1 MSGAIMEPS
10 PALEEAFLAAWNAKF
25 GDHAPEWVF
34 TAQDVD
40 REISI
45 RKARIETLRQE
56 LNQELFLL
64 EWLQR
69 RASTENG
76 FDSTSQADNTESV
89 VGRQPCVEAVN
100 NINTAPVKTRERFS
114 SPTPA
119 STDTQ
124 LSGKYSPVDLL
135 GCSQPPVPLSPDSH
149 VSSDYYSAQ
158 LHLSQGTSRS
168 TSDSPLELE
177 EEGTPARR
185 RFVHRVSST
194 DERVAKEVHKR
205 LLEQGQRS
213 HQSCVDLNKKIG
225 QSSPPLLPRRSLSD
239 PALRHHRVQHTTAVP
254 TLKQPR
260 EEIVCDS
267 LSDNRVGILSPIPAS
282 KEGSRERELDP
293 DKERREE
300 KQSEPR
306 EESKPEVEEEGK
318 SELQTE
324 ESELIAEERRTELQE
339 ETRESGPEPEEEEK
353 LEQREEE
360 RELIVEE
367 EEEETKP
374 ELKSEE
380 QRKSEPREE
389 GVLIAEEEAGK
400 SEPEVETKSELR
412 EEGKEPE
419 SEQVTREEE
428 KSEERRRSDTLTLDN
443 ANDSK
448 AAVSQEIVESR
459 KFVDE
464 SRTMSVSE
472 SNRWSKHS
480 SDDGEEGGSLG
491 NSTFKGYSILSEERE
506 EENDPLISGLVVS
519 QLHNGGLYGLSELDR
534 DDVEL
539 LVNGEVAES
548 CCHPNVKQEEETL
561 TPTDVAAQEG
571 ARTGQVESS
580 NPDVQDQADVQKR
593 CGNSPKVRG
602 SMKNL
607 DPPIKRS
614 SACLEDED
622 ECQTPKYEEEIMPL
636 TLENVDKLLKESQ
649 QAEQMDSRD
658 ATVESSLDMQDIQR
672 TLSTITSAPNMS
684 VRALLNVHEEE
695 MNTRPLGASSS
706 EPNLLELE
714 LTESMEIDEATI
726 SAITLGNEMFGSRS
740 NSVTSLPGLIASG
753 DESPTLD
760 LASPTCE
767 GVSLRRASN
776 SRRSANRKR
785 MGNAELDPDWEEM
798 VMGNDFS
805 PTSTLSSLSSPS
817 ITSVEACNLPTSPLH
832 LHQESSPPSPPAV
845 SNTTTASPVSHHK
858 VCLCITLRVR
868 VFLEGIHMFYC
879 TQVISVF
886 DSNHHFWFL
895 EFCT

>member
-1 MSGAIMEPS
+1 MSGANMEPS

-56 LNQELFLL
+56 LNQESFLL

-76 FDSTSQADNTESV
+76 FDSTRQADNTESV

-114 SPTPA
+114 SPTPG

-124 LSGKYSPVDLL
+124 LARKYSPVDLL
-135 GCSQPPVPLSPDSH
+135 GYIQPPVPLSPDSH

-205 LLEQGQRS
+205 LLEQGQQC
-213 HQSCVDLNKKIG
+213 HWSCIDLNKKIG

-239 PALRHHRVQHTTAVP
+239 PSLRHHRVQHTTAVP
-254 TLKQPR
+254 TLEQPR
-260 EEIVCDS
+260 EELVCDS
-267 LSDNRVGILSPIPAS
+267 LSDNRVRLLSPIPAS

-293 DKERREE
+293 DEERREE
-300 KQSEPR
+300 EQSER
-306 EESKPEVEEEGK
+306 RKESEPEAEEEGK
-318 SELQTE
+318 SELQRE
-324 ESELIAEERRTELQE
+324 ESGLIAEEIKEERKTDLQE
-339 ETRESGPEPEEEEK
+339 ETSESGPEPEEEEK

-360 RELIVEE
+360 RELIVEAE
-367 EEEETKP
+367 EEEERKP
-374 ELKSEE
+374 QLKSKVREEERKSEE
-380 QRKSEPREE
+380 R
-389 GVLIAEEEAGK
+389 VLIAEKEAGK
-400 SEPEVETKSELR
+400 SEPEVEELR
-412 EEGKEPE
+412 EEGREPE
-419 SEQVTREEE
+419 SEEVTREEE
-428 KSEERRRSDTLTLDN
+428 KFEERRRSDTLTLDN
-443 ANDSK
+443 VKYSK
-448 AAVSQEIVESR
+448 AVVSQEIVESR
-459 KFVDE
+459 KFVNE
-464 SRTMSVSE
+464 SKTMSVSE

-506 EENDPLISGLVVS
+506 EENDPLMSGLVVS

-539 LVNGEVAES
+539 LVNGDVDES
-548 CCHPNVKQEEETL
+548 CRHSKEEETL
-561 TPTDVAAQEG
+561 TPTDVATQEG
-571 ARTGQVESS
+571 GRAGQVESS
-580 NPDVQDQADVQKR
+580 NPDVQDQVDVRKR
-593 CGNSPKVRG
+593 SGNSPKVRG

-614 SACLEDED
+614 SAYLEDED
-622 ECQTPKYEEEIMPL
+622 ECQTPKYEEEVMPL
-636 TLENVDKLLKESQ
+636 TLENVDKLLKGSQ
-649 QAEQMDSRD
+649 EAERMDSQD
-658 ATVESSLDMQDIQR
+658 TTAEASLDMQDMER
-672 TLSTITSAPNMS
+672 TLSAIKSAPNMS
-684 VRALLNVHEEE
+684 VRTLLNVQEEE
-695 MNTRPLGASSS
+695 MNKRPLGASSS

-726 SAITLGNEMFGSRS
+726 SAITLGNDMFGSRS

-753 DESPTLD
+753 EESPTLD

-776 SRRSANRKR
+776 SRKSANRKR

-832 LHQESSPPSPPAV
+832 LRQESSPPSPPAV
-845 SNTTTASPVSHHK
+845 STTTTASPVSHHK
-858 VCLCITLRVR
+858 VCLP
-868 VFLEGIHMFYC
+868 
-879 TQVISVF
+879 
-886 DSNHHFWFL
+886 
-895 EFCT
+895 

>member
-1 MSGAIMEPS
+1 MSGANMEPS
-10 PALEEAFLAAWNAKF
+10 PAWEEAFLAAWNAKF

-34 TAQDVD
+34 TSQDVD

-76 FDSTSQADNTESV
+76 FDSTSQADNTEPV
-89 VGRQPCVEAVN
+89 VGRQPCAEAVN
-100 NINTAPVKTRERFS
+100 NINTALVKTRERIS
-114 SPTPA
+114 SPTPG
-119 STDTQ
+119 STDTE
-124 LSGKYSPVDLL
+124 LARKYSPVDLL
-135 GCSQPPVPLSPDSH
+135 GCTQPPVPLSPDSH

-177 EEGTPARR
+177 EEGTPARG
-185 RFVHRVSST
+185 RFIHRVSST

-205 LLEQGQRS
+205 LLEQGQQC

-225 QSSPPLLPRRSLSD
+225 QSSPPLPPRRSLSD

-254 TLKQPR
+254 TLEQPR
-260 EEIVCDS
+260 EGFVCDL
-267 LSDNRVGILSPIPAS
+267 LSDNRAGIPSLIPAS
-282 KEGSRERELDP
+282 KEESRERELDP

-306 EESKPEVEEEGK
+306 EETREFEPEVEKEEK

-324 ESELIAEERRTELQE
+324 ESELIAEEIQEKRKADLPE

-360 RELIVEE
+360 RELTVEE

-374 ELKSEE
+374 ELKSEVRE
-380 QRKSEPREE
+380 EEIKSEPRE
-389 GVLIAEEEAGK
+389 GVLIAEEAAGK
-400 SEPEVETKSELR
+400 SEPRVETKLELR
-412 EEGKEPE
+412 EEEREPE
-419 SEQVTREEE
+419 SEEVAREGE
-428 KSEERRRSDTLTLDN
+428 KFEERRRSNTLTLDN

-448 AAVSQEIVESR
+448 AAVSQEIVEST

-464 SRTMSVSE
+464 SRTMSISE

-480 SDDGEEGGSLG
+480 SDGEEGGSLG

-506 EENDPLISGLVVS
+506 EENDPLVSGLVVS

-539 LVNGEVAES
+539 LVNGEVDES
-548 CCHPNVKQEEETL
+548 CRHPNVKQDGETL
-561 TPTDVAAQEG
+561 TPTDVAAPEAG
-571 ARTGQVESS
+571 RAGQVESS
-580 NPDVQDQADVQKR
+580 NLDVQAQADVQKR
-593 CGNSPKVRG
+593 SENSPKVRG
-602 SMKNL
+602 NMKNL

-614 SACLEDED
+614 SAYLEDED

-649 QAEQMDSRD
+649 QAKQMDSQD

-684 VRALLNVHEEE
+684 VRTLLNVHEEE
-695 MNTRPLGASSS
+695 MNKRPLGTSSS

-726 SAITLGNEMFGSRS
+726 SAITLGNDMFGSRS

-776 SRRSANRKR
+776 SRKSANRKR

-832 LHQESSPPSPPAV
+832 HHQESSPPSPPAV

-858 VCLCITLRVR
+858 VCLPCIHAVNDGACVAGRYTCFTVH
-868 VFLEGIHMFYC
+868 G
-879 TQVISVF
+879 
-886 DSNHHFWFL
+886 
-895 EFCT
+895 

>member
-1 MSGAIMEPS
+1 MSGANMEPS

-56 LNQELFLL
+56 LNQESFLL

-76 FDSTSQADNTESV
+76 FDSTRQADNTESV

-114 SPTPA
+114 SPTPG

-124 LSGKYSPVDLL
+124 LARKYSPVDLL
-135 GCSQPPVPLSPDSH
+135 GYIQAPVPLSPDSH

-205 LLEQGQRS
+205 LLEQGQQGHR
-213 HQSCVDLNKKIG
+213 SCVDLNKTIG

-239 PALRHHRVQHTTAVP
+239 PTFRHHRVQHTTAVP
-254 TLKQPR
+254 TLEQPR
-260 EEIVCDS
+260 QELVCDS
-267 LSDNRVGILSPIPAS
+267 LSDNRVRLLSPIPAS

-293 DKERREE
+293 DEERREE
-300 KQSEPR
+300 QSEPSEEKR
-306 EESKPEVEEEGK
+306 ESEPEAEEEGK
-318 SELQTE
+318 SELQRE
-324 ESELIAEERRTELQE
+324 ESGLIAEEIKEERKTDLQE
-339 ETRESGPEPEEEEK
+339 ETSESGPEPEEEEK
-353 LEQREEE
+353 LEQREEV
-360 RELIVEE
+360 IVEE
-367 EEEETKP
+367 EEEEERKP
-374 ELKSEE
+374 QLKSKVREEERKSEE
-380 QRKSEPREE
+380 R
-389 GVLIAEEEAGK
+389 VLIAEKEAGK
-400 SEPEVETKSELR
+400 SEPEVEELR
-412 EEGKEPE
+412 EEGREPE
-419 SEQVTREEE
+419 SEEVTREEE
-428 KSEERRRSDTLTLDN
+428 KFEERRRSDTLTLDN
-443 ANDSK
+443 VKYSK
-448 AAVSQEIVESR
+448 AVVSQEIVESR
-459 KFVDE
+459 KFVNE
-464 SRTMSVSE
+464 SKTMSVSE

-506 EENDPLISGLVVS
+506 EENDPLMSGLVVS

-539 LVNGEVAES
+539 LVNGDVDES
-548 CCHPNVKQEEETL
+548 CRHSKEEETL
-561 TPTDVAAQEG
+561 TPTDVATQEG
-571 ARTGQVESS
+571 GRAGQVESS
-580 NPDVQDQADVQKR
+580 NPDVQDQVDVRKR
-593 CGNSPKVRG
+593 SGNSPKVRG

-614 SACLEDED
+614 SAYLEDED
-622 ECQTPKYEEEIMPL
+622 ECQTPKYEEEVMPL
-636 TLENVDKLLKESQ
+636 TLENVDKLLKGSQ
-649 QAEQMDSRD
+649 EAERMDSQD
-658 ATVESSLDMQDIQR
+658 TTAEASLDMQDMER
-672 TLSTITSAPNMS
+672 TLSAIKSAPNMS
-684 VRALLNVHEEE
+684 VRTLLNVQEEE
-695 MNTRPLGASSS
+695 MNKRPLGASSS

-726 SAITLGNEMFGSRS
+726 SAITLGNDMFGSRS

-753 DESPTLD
+753 EESPTLD

-776 SRRSANRKR
+776 SRKSANRKR

-832 LHQESSPPSPPAV
+832 LRQESSPPSPPAV
-845 SNTTTASPVSHHK
+845 STTTTASPVSHHK
-858 VCLCITLRVR
+858 VCLP
-868 VFLEGIHMFYC
+868 
-879 TQVISVF
+879 
-886 DSNHHFWFL
+886 
-895 EFCT
+895 

>member
-1 MSGAIMEPS
+1 MSGANMEAS
-10 PALEEAFLAAWNAKF
+10 PAWEEAFLAAWNAKF

-34 TAQDVD
+34 TSQDVD

-69 RASTENG
+69 RDSTENG
-76 FDSTSQADNTESV
+76 FDSTSQADNTEPV

-100 NINTAPVKTRERFS
+100 NINTALVKTREPFS
-114 SPTPA
+114 SPTPR
-119 STDTQ
+119 STDTE
-124 LSGKYSPVDLL
+124 LARKYSPVDLL
-135 GCSQPPVPLSPDSH
+135 GCIQPPVPLSPDSH

-194 DERVAKEVHKR
+194 DEHVAKEVHKR
-205 LLEQGQRS
+205 LLEQGQ

-225 QSSPPLLPRRSLSD
+225 QSSPPLPPRRSLSD
-239 PALRHHRVQHTTAVP
+239 PALRHHRVQHTTA
-254 TLKQPR
+254 TLEQPR
-260 EEIVCDS
+260 EGFVCDL
-267 LSDNRVGILSPIPAS
+267 LSDNRAGILSPLPAA
-282 KEGSRERELDP
+282 KEGTRERELDP
-293 DKERREE
+293 DKERKEE

-306 EESKPEVEEEGK
+306 EETTEPEVEEEEK

-324 ESELIAEERRTELQE
+324 ESELIAEEIQEKRKADLRE

-353 LEQREEE
+353 LEQRGEE
-360 RELIVEE
+360 RELIVEKE
-367 EEEETKP
+367 QEETKP
-374 ELKSEE
+374 ELKSEVRE
-380 QRKSEPREE
+380 EEIKSEPREE
-389 GVLIAEEEAGK
+389 GVLIAEEAAGK
-400 SEPEVETKSELR
+400 SEPGVETKSELR
-412 EEGKEPE
+412 EEGREPE
-419 SEQVTREEE
+419 SEEVTREGE
-428 KSEERRRSDTLTLDN
+428 KFEERRRSNTLTLDN
-443 ANDSK
+443 ANESK
-448 AAVSQEIVESR
+448 AAVSQEIVESI
-459 KFVDE
+459 KFVNE

-480 SDDGEEGGSLG
+480 SDGEEGGTLG

-506 EENDPLISGLVVS
+506 EENDPLVSGLVVS

-539 LVNGEVAES
+539 LVNGEVDES
-548 CCHPNVKQEEETL
+548 CHHPNVKQDEETL
-561 TPTDVAAQEG
+561 TPTDVAAQEAG
-571 ARTGQVESS
+571 RAGQVESS
-580 NPDVQDQADVQKR
+580 NLDVQAQADVQKR
-593 CGNSPKVRG
+593 SGNSPKVRG
-602 SMKNL
+602 NMKNL

-614 SACLEDED
+614 SAYLEDED

-649 QAEQMDSRD
+649 QAGQMDSQD

-684 VRALLNVHEEE
+684 VRTLLNVHEEE
-695 MNTRPLGASSS
+695 MDKRPLGASSS

-726 SAITLGNEMFGSRS
+726 SAITLGNDMFGSRS

-776 SRRSANRKR
+776 SRKSANRKR

-845 SNTTTASPVSHHK
+845 CNTTTASPVSHHK
-858 VCLCITLRVR
+858 VCLPCIHTVNDGACVAGRYTYVLLYMGECV
-868 VFLEGIHMFYC
+868 VDS
-879 TQVISVF
+879 SV
-886 DSNHHFWFL
+886 
-895 EFCT
+895 